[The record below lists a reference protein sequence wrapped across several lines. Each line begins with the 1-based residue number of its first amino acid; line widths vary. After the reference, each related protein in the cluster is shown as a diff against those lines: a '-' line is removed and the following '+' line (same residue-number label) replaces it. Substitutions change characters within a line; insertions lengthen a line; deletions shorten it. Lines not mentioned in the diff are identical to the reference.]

1 MDTHEFVGTAF
12 IIGSALGFVLNSLT
26 VWSILTQ
33 RKLKQIHS
41 AVYILFLQPIIT
53 DIVFELIYICYYARQ
68 YSRIAL
74 TQRNRTHQAPLIAS
88 PLGRYVSAVID
99 IVQSH
104 CYYNNMLSQISLAV
118 NRFVVLVQLRFFT
131 AKRAILLSIVQ
142 HLLALAITIGHKFV
156 LPCCRLEFSYE
167 LFGYR
172 AVTIPGVRDYASA
185 YLTLPVK
192 IACAA
197 VPLILYC
204 SIFLTVRSIALKLE
218 TQSFERRRRRQQE
231 LRFATQFAVIAL
243 IFIFAAFAFPVLRL
257 GNGTSNVKWIQA
269 LPVMLALLNCTSNAV
284 VFLLNEKRK
293 RCFIVC
299 IPSS

>member
-68 YSRIAL
+68 
-74 TQRNRTHQAPLIAS
+74 
-88 PLGRYVSAVID
+88 
-99 IVQSH
+99 
-104 CYYNNMLSQISLAV
+104 
-118 NRFVVLVQLRFFT
+118 FVVLVQLRFFT

-156 LPCCRLEFSYE
+156 LPCCRPHKYEPNVKLVGSHTLEFSYE

-192 IACAA
+192 IARTS
-197 VPLILYC
+197 PQ
-204 SIFLTVRSIALKLE
+204 IFLTVRSIALKLE

-269 LPVMLALLNCTSNAV
+269 
-284 VFLLNEKRK
+284 
-293 RCFIVC
+293 
-299 IPSS
+299 